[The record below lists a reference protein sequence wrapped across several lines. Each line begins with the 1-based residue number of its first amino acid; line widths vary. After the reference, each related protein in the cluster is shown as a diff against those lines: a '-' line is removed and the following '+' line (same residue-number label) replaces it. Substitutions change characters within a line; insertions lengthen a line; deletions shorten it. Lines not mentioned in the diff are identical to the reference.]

1 MMTFKLSL
9 PRSLSR
15 PHMMG
20 AGIGAIGLAALAG
33 TALYAQVSGD
43 RGIAPVASTTDIVA
57 NNIHVDVHGKTAEDA
72 RQQGWREAQRLA
84 WEKVGG
90 PKLSDSRIE
99 SMVSAVVIEQEQL
112 GPRRYIATV
121 DIIFDRSRAGALLGG
136 QGKRARSAPMLTL
149 PVLIEGGTTTMF
161 ETRNPWQRVW
171 ANFQSGGSSIDYV
184 RPSGAGGESLLL
196 TYGQVGRRSRL
207 WWNNILSEFGAA
219 DVVTPI
225 AHLRHEW
232 PGGPIVGTFT
242 ARHGPD
248 NQMLGE
254 FTLRAANDSELDAM
268 LEDAVRRFDE
278 IFQRGL
284 ADGKLRPDPTL
295 ESERVQISP
304 EIMRLIEASRQA
316 EADEQAARRA
326 QAEAE
331 NPAEIQA
338 STAPA
343 QTEQVTVANIT
354 VQFATPNAAAV
365 DAALTSVRS
374 SPGVRGASTSSI
386 AIGGTSVMRVSYA
399 GNISAL
405 AGALRARGWN
415 VTEGSNALSISR

>member
-1 MMTFKLSL
+1 ML
-9 PRSLSR
+9 
-15 PHMMG
+15 G

-57 NNIHVDVHGKTAEDA
+57 NNIHVDVHAKSAEEA
-72 RQQGWREAQRLA
+72 RQDGWREAQRLA
-84 WEKVGG
+84 WEKLGG
-90 PKLSDSRIE
+90 PKLPDSRIE
-99 SMVSAVVIEQEQL
+99 SMVSAVVIEHEQL
-112 GPRRYIATV
+112 GPRRYIATL

-136 QGKRARSAPMLTL
+136 EGKRARSAPMLTL
-149 PVLIEGGTTTMF
+149 PVLIDGGTATMF

-171 ANFQSGGSSIDYV
+171 ANFQSGASSIDYV

-196 TYGQVGRRSRL
+196 TYGQVSRRSRL
-207 WWNNILSEFGAA
+207 WWNNILAEFGAA

-225 AHLRHEW
+225 ARLRHEW
-232 PGGPIVGTFT
+232 PGGPIIGTFT

-248 NQMLGE
+248 NQVLGE

-316 EADEQAARRA
+316 EAAEQAARTA

-331 NPAEIQA
+331 NPANIQA

-343 QTEQVTVANIT
+343 QTEQVAVANVT

-365 DAALTSVRS
+365 DTALTSVRS

-405 AGALRARGWN
+405 AAALRARGWN
-415 VTEGSNALSISR
+415 VTESNNALSISR

>member
-1 MMTFKLSL
+1 M
-9 PRSLSR
+9 
-15 PHMMG
+15 
-20 AGIGAIGLAALAG
+20 
-33 TALYAQVSGD
+33 
-43 RGIAPVASTTDIVA
+43 
-57 NNIHVDVHGKTAEDA
+57 
-72 RQQGWREAQRLA
+72 
-84 WEKVGG
+84 
-90 PKLSDSRIE
+90 
-99 SMVSAVVIEQEQL
+99 
-112 GPRRYIATV
+112 
-121 DIIFDRSRAGALLGG
+121 
-136 QGKRARSAPMLTL
+136 
-149 PVLIEGGTTTMF
+149 
-161 ETRNPWQRVW
+161 
-171 ANFQSGGSSIDYV
+171 
-184 RPSGAGGESLLL
+184 LL
-196 TYGQVGRRSRL
+196 TYGQIGRRSRL

-268 LEDAVRRFDE
+268 LEDAVRRFDK
-278 IFQRGL
+278 IFERGL
-284 ADGKLRPDPTL
+284 ADGQLRPDPTL

-338 STAPA
+338 STAPS
-343 QTEQVTVANIT
+343 QIEQVTVANIT

-405 AGALRARGWN
+405 AGALRTRGWN
-415 VTEGSNALSISR
+415 VTEGTNALSISR